1 MAAASSDTVYD
12 TETGK
17 VHIVESVAVKEVGS
31 TSPALNVL
39 KEGDVIRSITI
50 GEKTYEVTRIF
61 HIVDIMLNA
70 RVGDTVTIAVVRD
83 GTEQSVSLTIKESSL
98 TKCN

>member
-1 MAAASSDTVYD
+1 M
-12 TETGK
+12 
-17 VHIVESVAVKEVGS
+17 KEVGS

-98 TKCN
+98 TKCS